1 MSNRSPGSFRAVLLG
16 FDPTYVAIKERDS
29 SAALGWRVAKLRA
42 EWALSDG
49 ERETF
54 RRWDSRAHEIERST
68 LARRP

>member
-1 MSNRSPGSFRAVLLG
+1 VLLG
-16 FDPTYVAIKERDS
+16 LDPTYAAIKERDS